1 MKLNTFI
8 GKWMKGWISNNA
20 KFIDVMDQG
29 KSMKSSN
36 SEIRRTESAIS
47 LQLVSLNDG
56 VRVSGN
62 QSEWCLYRGEETPSA
77 VIVGT
82 TDIDDVQSV
91 IELLG
96 I

>member
-8 GKWMKGWISNNA
+8 GKWMKGWISNNG

-36 SEIRRTESAIS
+36 CEIRRTESAIS

-62 QSEWCLYRGEETPSA
+62 QSEWRLYRGEETPSA

>member
-8 GKWMKGWISNNA
+8 GKWMKVWISNNG

-36 SEIRRTESAIS
+36 CENFQTNSAIS
-47 LQLVSLNDG
+47 LQMVSTNDV

-62 QSEWCLYRGEETPSA
+62 QPEWCLYRGEEIPSTE
-77 VIVGT
+77 IVDT
-82 TDIDDVQSV
+82 TNNDDVQTV